1 MTEQEIK
8 NFTNKFLKRNGV
20 ELSVKVP
27 GGDEDSGKVERFIN
41 RVEAVVEAEIW
52 RHNPHF
58 IPKQLDEFQKEQ
70 LLKAQLEQALYILA
84 TSDINLISGYDPIN
98 GTFVPVDELRKRAFS
113 PLARQY
119 LMRAGLLYRGIGNVR
134 TREYYE

>member
-8 NFTNKFLKRNGV
+8 NFTNEFLKRTGV

-27 GGDEDSGKVERFIN
+27 GGNDDSNKVERFIR
-41 RVEAVVEAEIW
+41 RVVSVVEAEIW
-52 RHNPHF
+52 RYNAHF
-58 IPKQLDEFQKEQ
+58 RPDKLDDFQKEM
-70 LLKAQLEQALYILA
+70 LLKAQIEQGLYLLS
-84 TSDINLISGYDPIN
+84 TGDLNLISGYDPIN
-98 GTFVPVDELRKRAFS
+98 ATFVPVDELRKRAFS

-134 TREYYE
+134 TNKYYE